1 MEDAPS
7 GSSLPSEKPLARHVV
22 HVERNMLSRLLYPN
36 PVCLLS
42 VADPSSNTRNVMTV
56 TWLTP
61 INNHGKFICS
71 INCNRHTATFIN
83 EVGRHFVLNIPTA
96 QQQALV
102 LAIGGCSG
110 ATTDKFSSLNIET
123 CDFACPRPLKR
134 KLHGM
139 SKKDL
144 AAVDIPDSAA
154 SCVALKDC
162 IAHILCR
169 VHKVDVDD
177 GHYIVTGVQLAANA
191 DARYWNGKTFGST
204 SPLDPPYLTFLGSKV
219 FGQVTV
225 LDDDTA

>member
-1 MEDAPS
+1 MEVAPS

-61 INNHGKFICS
+61 INNH
-71 INCNRHTATFIN
+71 
-83 EVGRHFVLNIPTA
+83 
-96 QQQALV
+96 
-102 LAIGGCSG
+102 
-110 ATTDKFSSLNIET
+110 
-123 CDFACPRPLKR
+123 
-134 KLHGM
+134 
-139 SKKDL
+139 
-144 AAVDIPDSAA
+144 
-154 SCVALKDC
+154 KDC

-204 SPLDPPYLTFLGSKV
+204 SPLAPPYLTFLGSKV

-225 LDDDTA
+225 LDDDTVLPQL